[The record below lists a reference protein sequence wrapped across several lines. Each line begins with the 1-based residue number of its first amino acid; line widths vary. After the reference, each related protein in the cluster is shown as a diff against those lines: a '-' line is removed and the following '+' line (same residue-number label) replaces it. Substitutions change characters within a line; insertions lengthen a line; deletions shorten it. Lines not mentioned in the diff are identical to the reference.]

1 MADNIDKA
9 LNGLGLKTDSLPDD
23 WLVTIVNPK
32 SGEPAENMTV
42 ARFVELLSDKIPVV
56 STANKGVMRKGSVGE
71 ISTAIDP
78 SKIIKIYGDQ
88 RKFTGIIFITE
99 RFGSCAISI
108 VANWGSYKVT
118 NLTGSKNDYVKIKKK
133 DYNLYVY
140 INDTNND
147 VSITGISA
155 MGQFSMTLEDYDASA
170 GLIDI
175 I

>member
-71 ISTAIDP
+71 ISTGVDP
-78 SKIIKIYGDQ
+78 SKIIKIYGGQ
-88 RKFTGIIFITE
+88 RKFAGIIFITE
-99 RFGSCAISI
+99 RFASCAISI
-108 VANWGSYKVT
+108 VANWGDYRVT
-118 NLTGSKNDYVKIKKK
+118 NLTGNKNDYVKIKKK
-133 DYNLYVY
+133 EFDLYVHF
-140 INDTNND
+140 NDTNND
-147 VSITGISA
+147 ISVTGIA
-155 MGQFSMTLEDYDASA
+155 VMGQFSMTLEDYDASA
-170 GLIDI
+170 GFIDVI
-175 I
+175 